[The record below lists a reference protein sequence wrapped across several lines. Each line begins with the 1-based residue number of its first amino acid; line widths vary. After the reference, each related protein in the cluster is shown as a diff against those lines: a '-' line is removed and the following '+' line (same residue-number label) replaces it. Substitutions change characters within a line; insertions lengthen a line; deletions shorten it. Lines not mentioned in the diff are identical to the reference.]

1 MHVYI
6 MKRSTTIGFDARYA
20 NTGNTTLSSYARFVI
35 EAMAD
40 ACPRYGYFRMY
51 VTDPDKHSEYELL
64 TRRHNVESMAPD
76 GGFWRK
82 VPWLWRTWPI
92 GRDMERGDVELYH
105 SLTESLP
112 LGLARR
118 NIRSIV
124 TIHSLDFLTLDKLY
138 NPTESALRRIAMA
151 SSIARADRVVAVS
164 ECVKEGIIRYFGTD
178 RDKID
183 VIYRN
188 CHPRFSETIT
198 EEQKASVKERY
209 QLPDR
214 YLLATGTQSP
224 RKNLGILV
232 EALALIDNDIHL
244 VLVGRKTSHT
254 ATLTARAKSLGIAD
268 RVHLIHTFT
277 EEDIPAIYS
286 LASLYLQPSLYEGF
300 ATTIVEAITVGL
312 PVIAARG
319 SSLEEAGGPDSIYVE
334 PSDGV
339 ELASE
344 IERVLGDEQL
354 ARCMVMRGKEYI
366 TRFRPEVIAYNIL
379 NSYRRIGVE
388 IAEES

>member
-1 MHVYI
+1 M
-6 MKRSTTIGFDARYA
+6 
-20 NTGNTTLSSYARFVI
+20 
-35 EAMAD
+35 
-40 ACPRYGYFRMY
+40 
-51 VTDPDKHSEYELL
+51 
-64 TRRHNVESMAPD
+64 
-76 GGFWRK
+76 
-82 VPWLWRTWPI
+82 
-92 GRDMERGDVELYH
+92 
-105 SLTESLP
+105 
-112 LGLARR
+112 
-118 NIRSIV
+118 
-124 TIHSLDFLTLDKLY
+124 
-138 NPTESALRRIAMA
+138 
-151 SSIARADRVVAVS
+151 
-164 ECVKEGIIRYFGTD
+164 
-178 RDKID
+178 
-183 VIYRN
+183 
-188 CHPRFSETIT
+188 
-198 EEQKASVKERY
+198 
-209 QLPDR
+209 
-214 YLLATGTQSP
+214 ATGTQSP

-339 ELASE
+339 VLASE

-354 ARCMVMRGKEYI
+354 ARWMVMRGKEYI

-388 IAEES
+388 IAEESSTAG